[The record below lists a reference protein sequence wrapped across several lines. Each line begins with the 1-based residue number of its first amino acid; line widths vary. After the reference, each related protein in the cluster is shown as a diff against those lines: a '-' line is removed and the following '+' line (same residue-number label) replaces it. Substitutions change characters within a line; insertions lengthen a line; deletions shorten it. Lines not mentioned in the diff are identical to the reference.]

1 MSVKLTEENIKTYM
15 EKQRFVER
23 LSDIFREEDIM
34 DIAKMEY
41 TPVMVG
47 DMEVAGE
54 KVTITFR
61 NKFAKV
67 VDVTAD
73 SKMAIMSD
81 ILRRLNR

>member
-23 LSDIFREEDIM
+23 LSDIFRDEDIM
-34 DIAKMEY
+34 DSEKMEY
-41 TPVMVG
+41 APVMVG

-73 SKMAIMSD
+73 SKMAIISD
-81 ILRRLNR
+81 ILRRLSR

>member
-23 LSDIFREEDIM
+23 LSDIFRDEDIM
-34 DIAKMEY
+34 DIEKMEY
-41 TPVMVG
+41 IPVMVG

>member
-15 EKQRFVER
+15 EKQRIVER
-23 LSDIFREEDIM
+23 LSDIFRDEDIM
-34 DIAKMEY
+34 DIEKMEY

-81 ILRRLNR
+81 ILRSLNR

>member
-15 EKQRFVER
+15 EKQKFVER
-23 LSDIFREEDIM
+23 LSDIFRDEDIM
-34 DIAKMEY
+34 DIEKMEY

-81 ILRRLNR
+81 IRRRLNR

>member
-23 LSDIFREEDIM
+23 LSDIFRDEDIM
-34 DIAKMEY
+34 NIEKMEY

-73 SKMAIMSD
+73 SKIAIMTD

>member
-23 LSDIFREEDIM
+23 LSDIFRDEDIM
-34 DIAKMEY
+34 DIEKMEY

-67 VDVTAD
+67 IVTAD

>member
-1 MSVKLTEENIKTYM
+1 MSVKITEENIKTYM
-15 EKQRFVER
+15 EKQKFVER
-23 LSDIFREEDIM
+23 LSDIFRDEDIM
-34 DIAKMEY
+34 NIEKMEY

>member
-15 EKQRFVER
+15 EKQRFVEW
-23 LSDIFREEDIM
+23 LSDIFRDEDIM
-34 DIAKMEY
+34 DIEKMEY

-61 NKFAKV
+61 NKFTKV

-73 SKMAIMSD
+73 SKIAIMSD

>member
-23 LSDIFREEDIM
+23 LSDIFRDEDIM
-34 DIAKMEY
+34 DIEKMEY

-73 SKMAIMSD
+73 SKMAIISD
-81 ILRRLNR
+81 ILRRLSR

>member
-23 LSDIFREEDIM
+23 LSDIFRDEDIM
-34 DIAKMEY
+34 NIEKMEY

-73 SKMAIMSD
+73 SKLAIMND
-81 ILRRLNR
+81 ILRRLSR

>member
-23 LSDIFREEDIM
+23 LSDIFRDEDIM
-34 DIAKMEY
+34 NIEKMEY

-61 NKFAKV
+61 NKFTKV

-73 SKMAIMSD
+73 SKIAIMSD

>member
-23 LSDIFREEDIM
+23 LSDIFRDEDIM
-34 DIAKMEY
+34 NIEKMEY

-73 SKMAIMSD
+73 SKMAIISD
-81 ILRRLNR
+81 ILRRLSR

>member
-15 EKQRFVER
+15 EKKKFVER
-23 LSDIFREEDIM
+23 LSDIFRDEDIM
-34 DIAKMEY
+34 NIEKMEY

-73 SKMAIMSD
+73 SKLAIMND

>member
-15 EKQRFVER
+15 EKQKFVER
-23 LSDIFREEDIM
+23 LSDIFRDEDIM
-34 DIAKMEY
+34 NIEKMEY

>member
-23 LSDIFREEDIM
+23 LSDIFRDEDIM
-34 DIAKMEY
+34 NIEKMEY

-81 ILRRLNR
+81 ILRRLSR

>member
-23 LSDIFREEDIM
+23 LSDIFRDEDIM
-34 DIAKMEY
+34 DIEKMEY

>member
-15 EKQRFVER
+15 EKQKFVER
-23 LSDIFREEDIM
+23 LSDIFRDEDIM
-34 DIAKMEY
+34 DIEKMEY

>member
-1 MSVKLTEENIKTYM
+1 MSVKITEENIKTYM

-23 LSDIFREEDIM
+23 LSDIFRDEDIM
-34 DIAKMEY
+34 NIEKMEY

>member
-23 LSDIFREEDIM
+23 LSDIFRDEDIM
-34 DIAKMEY
+34 NIEKMEY

>member
-23 LSDIFREEDIM
+23 LSDIFRDEDIM
-34 DIAKMEY
+34 DIEKMEY

-47 DMEVAGE
+47 DMEVAGK

-81 ILRRLNR
+81 ILRSLNR

>member
-1 MSVKLTEENIKTYM
+1 MSVKITEENIKTYM

-23 LSDIFREEDIM
+23 LSDIFRDEDIM
-34 DIAKMEY
+34 DIEKMEY

>member
-23 LSDIFREEDIM
+23 LSDIFRDEDIM
-34 DIAKMEY
+34 DIEKMEY

-81 ILRRLNR
+81 ILRSLNR

>member
-23 LSDIFREEDIM
+23 LSDIFRDEDIM
-34 DIAKMEY
+34 NIEKMEY

-54 KVTITFR
+54 KVTITFQ

>member
-1 MSVKLTEENIKTYM
+1 MSVKLTEENIKTYI

-23 LSDIFREEDIM
+23 LSDIFRDEDIM
-34 DIAKMEY
+34 NIEKMEY

-54 KVTITFR
+54 KVTITFQ

>member
-1 MSVKLTEENIKTYM
+1 MSVKLTEENIKSYI

-23 LSDIFREEDIM
+23 LSDIFRDEGIM
-34 DIAKMEY
+34 NIEKMVY
-41 TPVMVG
+41 LPVMVG

-61 NKFAKV
+61 NKFKKV

>member
-23 LSDIFREEDIM
+23 LSDIFRDEDIM
-34 DIAKMEY
+34 DIEKMEY

-61 NKFAKV
+61 NKFANV

>member
-15 EKQRFVER
+15 EKQKFVER
-23 LSDIFREEDIM
+23 LSDIFRDEDIM
-34 DIAKMEY
+34 NIEKMEY

-73 SKMAIMSD
+73 SKMAIMID